1 MATNCAGVAANNWQ
15 AAGWQG
21 RPRGNDSA
29 GRARMMAMV
38 EAGFDERLPWLSA
51 PILNDR
57 TRLVMIADA
66 KRGRIMAQGY
76 EAEGI
81 ATAVLD
87 YVA

>member
-1 MATNCAGVAANNWQ
+1 
-15 AAGWQG
+15 
-21 RPRGNDSA
+21 
-29 GRARMMAMV
+29 MMAMV
-38 EAGFDERLPWLSA
+38 EAGFDANLPWLAA

-76 EAEGI
+76 EAGGM
-81 ATAVLD
+81 ATAILD